1 MVSNRMS
8 SRPEPQKALG
18 CRRATCPELFTRNHS
33 YRRQGTPATAFDDEP
48 MTPEEDTQHQSF
60 EDSLTELESLV
71 DTLERGELTLE
82 QSLAAFERGIRLTR
96 TCQKALDAAEQKVR
110 ILTAESP
117 DAEPEPFPSND

>member
-1 MVSNRMS
+1 
-8 SRPEPQKALG
+8 
-18 CRRATCPELFTRNHS
+18 
-33 YRRQGTPATAFDDEP
+33 

-60 EDSLTELESLV
+60 EESLTELESLV

>member
-1 MVSNRMS
+1 
-8 SRPEPQKALG
+8 
-18 CRRATCPELFTRNHS
+18 
-33 YRRQGTPATAFDDEP
+33 

-60 EDSLTELESLV
+60 EESLTELESLV

-117 DAEPEPFPSND
+117 DAEPFPSND